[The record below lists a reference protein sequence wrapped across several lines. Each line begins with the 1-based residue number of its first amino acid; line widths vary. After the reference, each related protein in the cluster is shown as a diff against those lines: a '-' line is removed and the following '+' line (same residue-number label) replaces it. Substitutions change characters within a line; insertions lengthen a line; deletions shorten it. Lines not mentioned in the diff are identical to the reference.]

1 MVRPSLIDINHV
13 ELKHYPFMISLNKFT
28 VSCNVLSLK
37 ICVPKEKIYIYVN
50 PFCGSGRAYNV
61 PSEKS
66 CKLMVFE
73 ILTFDFYLEK
83 IKGTVNYCLFERK
96 HIIMKK

>member
-1 MVRPSLIDINHV
+1 M
-13 ELKHYPFMISLNKFT
+13 
-28 VSCNVLSLK
+28 SCLQKYMFQKK
-37 ICVPKEKIYIYVN
+37 IYIYIYIKIYIYVN
-50 PFCGSGRAYNV
+50 PFCGSGRTYNA

-73 ILTFDFYLEK
+73 ILAFDFYLEK
-83 IKGTVNYCLFERK
+83 SKGTVNYCLFERK